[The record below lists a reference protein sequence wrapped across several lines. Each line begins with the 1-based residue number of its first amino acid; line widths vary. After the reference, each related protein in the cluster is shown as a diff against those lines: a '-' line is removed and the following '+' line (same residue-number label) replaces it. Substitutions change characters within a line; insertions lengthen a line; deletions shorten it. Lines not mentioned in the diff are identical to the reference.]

1 MGQMCSQPMGDDGH
15 DIAIVSGQS
24 RSTDATELSSGK
36 TQRKNLTS
44 VGRQTSGLVDNDS
57 GPRVHKAAGAPAFGK
72 RASTQWM
79 AKEGSASLVEERMT
93 PLKECTDEMIIAE
106 VKLRNIKLHD
116 RITKELVASKYTYGK
131 ILGQGSSASVYEAV
145 HTKSKKKVA
154 IKVIKRNDDINDDE
168 SMATELE
175 ILRTVRHRYILNCH
189 ELYESPQC
197 IWVVMEL
204 IKGGELL
211 DVLVERGLY
220 SEADA
225 SRAMKQV
232 LLAVRCWVTPQT
244 PALTRYPCPY
254 AGASGGAV
262 PPLAGDRPPRPQAAE
277 HSARV
282 EGEGLGHQ
290 DRCAARNSAQFRAV
304 PRNSAQFRAILR
316 NSAQVA
322 DVRAALATGDFGL
335 SAILPKD
342 TYEPADREATKAYNK
357 LADRWG
363 TPQYFAPEMI
373 RKAYGPQVDVWAIG
387 IVLFQLLSG
396 RLPFNADS
404 NSALFRLIDRSDEQL
419 RLHMQRPEWQGVSQ
433 V

>member
-1 MGQMCSQPMGDDGH
+1 MKDIAARTRSALATTPWLRKAKPAGAMGQMCSQPMGDDGH

-232 LLAVRCWVTPQT
+232 LLAVRY
-244 PALTRYPCPY
+244 L
-254 AGASGGAV
+254 
-262 PPLAGDRPPRPQAAE
+262 
-277 HSARV
+277 HSQGIVHRDLKLQNILLV
-282 EGEGLGHQ
+282 SKEKDSDTKIGT
-290 DRCAARNSAQFRAV
+290 RNSCLLYTSPS
-304 PRNSAQFRAILR
+304 PR
-316 NSAQVA
+316 
-322 DVRAALATGDFGL
+322 DG
-335 SAILPKD
+335 
-342 TYEPADREATKAYNK
+342 
-357 LADRWG
+357 
-363 TPQYFAPEMI
+363 
-373 RKAYGPQVDVWAIG
+373 
-387 IVLFQLLSG
+387 LLS
-396 RLPFNADS
+396 RMPS
-404 NSALFRLIDRSDEQL
+404 SA
-419 RLHMQRPEWQGVSQ
+419 
-433 V
+433 

>member
-232 LLAVRCWVTPQT
+232 LLAVRYLHSQGIVHRDLKLQNILLVSKEKDSDTKI
-244 PALTRYPCPY
+244 
-254 AGASGGAV
+254 GA
-262 PPLAGDRPPRPQAAE
+262 PR
-277 HSARV
+277 
-282 EGEGLGHQ
+282 
-290 DRCAARNSAQFRAV
+290 
-304 PRNSAQFRAILR
+304 AQFRAIP
-316 NSAQVA
+316 AQFS

-373 RKAYGPQVDVWAIG
+373 RKAYGPQVTWVTPHIPCRHSH
-387 IVLFQLLSG
+387 I
-396 RLPFNADS
+396 
-404 NSALFRLIDRSDEQL
+404 
-419 RLHMQRPEWQGVSQ
+419 
-433 V
+433 

>member
-232 LLAVRCWVTPQT
+232 LLAVRYLHSQGIVHRDLKLQNILLVSKEKDSDTKI
-244 PALTRYPCPY
+244 
-254 AGASGGAV
+254 GAA
-262 PPLAGDRPPRPQAAE
+262 
-277 HSARV
+277 
-282 EGEGLGHQ
+282 
-290 DRCAARNSAQFRAV
+290 
-304 PRNSAQFRAILR
+304 RAILR
-316 NSAQVA
+316 NSAQ
-322 DVRAALATGDFGL
+322 FC
-335 SAILPKD
+335 AIP
-342 TYEPADREATKAYNK
+342 
-357 LADRWG
+357 
-363 TPQYFAPEMI
+363 
-373 RKAYGPQVDVWAIG
+373 RKSLTCA
-387 IVLFQLLSG
+387 LLS
-396 RLPFNADS
+396 PQAT
-404 NSALFRLIDRSDEQL
+404 SASPRSC
-419 RLHMQRPEWQGVSQ
+419 RRTRTSRPTARRRKRTTSWPTAGARRSTSRPR
-433 V
+433 

>member
-232 LLAVRCWVTPQT
+232 LLAVRCWATPQT
-244 PALTRYPCPY
+244 PALTRYPCPTHRCY
-254 AGASGGAV
+254 WRCGTSTRRGSSTATSSC
-262 PPLAGDRPPRPQAAE
+262 RTSCSSRRRRTRTPR
-277 HSARV
+277 SV
-282 EGEGLGHQ
+282 
-290 DRCAARNSAQFRAV
+290 RNSAQFCAI
-304 PRNSAQFRAILR
+304 PRNSARVSDL
-316 NSAQVA
+316 
-322 DVRAALATGDFGL
+322 RAALATGDFGL

>member
-154 IKVIKRNDDINDDE
+154 IKV
-168 SMATELE
+168 
-175 ILRTVRHRYILNCH
+175 
-189 ELYESPQC
+189 
-197 IWVVMEL
+197 
-204 IKGGELL
+204 
-211 DVLVERGLY
+211 
-220 SEADA
+220 
-225 SRAMKQV
+225 
-232 LLAVRCWVTPQT
+232 
-244 PALTRYPCPY
+244 
-254 AGASGGAV
+254 
-262 PPLAGDRPPRPQAAE
+262 RPPRAILAPI
-277 HSARV
+277 
-282 EGEGLGHQ
+282 
-290 DRCAARNSAQFRAV
+290 SAQFSLTRGCC
-304 PRNSAQFRAILR
+304 RHYR
-316 NSAQVA
+316 
-322 DVRAALATGDFGL
+322 
-335 SAILPKD
+335 
-342 TYEPADREATKAYNK
+342 
-357 LADRWG
+357 
-363 TPQYFAPEMI
+363 
-373 RKAYGPQVDVWAIG
+373 
-387 IVLFQLLSG
+387 
-396 RLPFNADS
+396 
-404 NSALFRLIDRSDEQL
+404 
-419 RLHMQRPEWQGVSQ
+419 
-433 V
+433 

>member
-197 IWVVMEL
+197 IWAVMEL

-232 LLAVRCWVTPQT
+232 LLAVRYLHSQGIVHRDLKLQNILLVSKEKDSDTKI
-244 PALTRYPCPY
+244 
-254 AGASGGAV
+254 GA
-262 PPLAGDRPPRPQAAE
+262 PRAIP
-277 HSARV
+277 
-282 EGEGLGHQ
+282 
-290 DRCAARNSAQFRAV
+290 RNSAQFRAI

-316 NSAQVA
+316 KWLTCALRSPQATSASQRSCRRTRTSRPTA
-322 DVRAALATGDFGL
+322 R
-335 SAILPKD
+335 
-342 TYEPADREATKAYNK
+342 R
-357 LADRWG
+357 
-363 TPQYFAPEMI
+363 
-373 RKAYGPQVDVWAIG
+373 RKRTTSWPTAGA
-387 IVLFQLLSG
+387 
-396 RLPFNADS
+396 R
-404 NSALFRLIDRSDEQL
+404 RSTS
-419 RLHMQRPEWQGVSQ
+419 RPR
-433 V
+433 

>member
-232 LLAVRCWVTPQT
+232 LLAVRY
-244 PALTRYPCPY
+244 L
-254 AGASGGAV
+254 
-262 PPLAGDRPPRPQAAE
+262 
-277 HSARV
+277 HSQGIVHRD
-282 EGEGLGHQ
+282 LKLQ
-290 DRCAARNSAQFRAV
+290 N
-304 PRNSAQFRAILR
+304 ILLV
-316 NSAQVA
+316 SKEK
-322 DVRAALATGDFGL
+322 DSDTKIGDFGL

-373 RKAYGPQVDVWAIG
+373 RKAYGPQVTWVTPHIASRHSHI
-387 IVLFQLLSG
+387 
-396 RLPFNADS
+396 
-404 NSALFRLIDRSDEQL
+404 
-419 RLHMQRPEWQGVSQ
+419 
-433 V
+433 

>member
-1 MGQMCSQPMGDDGH
+1 MQKQSSDYLAAELRRLDAGISIAVKDIAARTRSALATTPWLRKAKPAGAMGQMCSQPMGDDGH

-232 LLAVRCWVTPQT
+232 LLAVRY
-244 PALTRYPCPY
+244 L
-254 AGASGGAV
+254 
-262 PPLAGDRPPRPQAAE
+262 
-277 HSARV
+277 HSQGIVHRDLKLQNILLV
-282 EGEGLGHQ
+282 SKEKDSDTKIG
-290 DRCAARNSAQFRAV
+290 
-304 PRNSAQFRAILR
+304 AQFRAILR
-316 NSAQVA
+316 NLAQFCAVLRNSAQCLTCA
-322 DVRAALATGDFGL
+322 
-335 SAILPKD
+335 
-342 TYEPADREATKAYNK
+342 
-357 LADRWG
+357 
-363 TPQYFAPEMI
+363 
-373 RKAYGPQVDVWAIG
+373 
-387 IVLFQLLSG
+387 LLSPQATSASQRSCRRTRTSPPTARRRKRTTSSPTAG
-396 RLPFNADS
+396 ARRSTSRL
-404 NSALFRLIDRSDEQL
+404 R
-419 RLHMQRPEWQGVSQ
+419 
-433 V
+433 

>member
-154 IKVIKRNDDINDDE
+154 IKV
-168 SMATELE
+168 
-175 ILRTVRHRYILNCH
+175 
-189 ELYESPQC
+189 
-197 IWVVMEL
+197 
-204 IKGGELL
+204 
-211 DVLVERGLY
+211 
-220 SEADA
+220 
-225 SRAMKQV
+225 
-232 LLAVRCWVTPQT
+232 TP
-244 PALTRYPCPY
+244 R
-254 AGASGGAV
+254 
-262 PPLAGDRPPRPQAAE
+262 
-277 HSARV
+277 
-282 EGEGLGHQ
+282 
-290 DRCAARNSAQFRAV
+290 
-304 PRNSAQFRAILR
+304 RAILR
-316 NSAQVA
+316 SSTQFGAMRRNSH
-322 DVRAALATGDFGL
+322 ALAPTTAGDQAERRHQRRRVDGDR
-335 SAILPKD
+335 ARDPPHRPPPVYPQLPRAVRVAAVHLGGD
-342 TYEPADREATKAYNK
+342 GAD
-357 LADRWG
+357 
-363 TPQYFAPEMI
+363 
-373 RKAYGPQVDVWAIG
+373 
-387 IVLFQLLSG
+387 
-396 RLPFNADS
+396 
-404 NSALFRLIDRSDEQL
+404 
-419 RLHMQRPEWQGVSQ
+419 
-433 V
+433 